1 MISEITPRGREFL
14 FFSLFGVV
22 GKTSSFIGPLV
33 SSAIIDRAAAGGWA
47 DGGGGGGG
55 GASMAA
61 SAPFLF
67 LFALSLVSWVGLA
80 WGVDLGK
87 SRREQEV
94 FLAKESKEREGR
106 ETERG

>member
-33 SSAIIDRAAAGGWA
+33 SSAIVDRAAAGGWA
-47 DGGGGGGG
+47 DGGGG
-55 GASMAA
+55 ASKAA

-67 LFALSLVSWVGLA
+67 LFALSLVSCVGLA

-87 SRREQEV
+87 SRREQEG

-106 ETERG
+106 EAERG